1 MSPITE
7 EFRKMF
13 VHEKLRISMSELS
26 QAANVSPSQ
35 IRYWERKGYIASEQ
49 DQQNKSHKYTLMTL
63 VQVTGIKYFL
73 DEGFTLPVA
82 VKKQKEHQ
90 VMAKSFKHF
99 IGDRLLDFE
108 NDGKTGATLINLG
121 KLDDAPDKEVVAI
134 VQGPGH
140 VKLTLRNRQ

>member
-26 QAANVSPSQ
+26 QVANVSPSQ
-35 IRYWERKGYIASEQ
+35 IRYWERKGYITSEQ
-49 DQQNKSHKYTLMTL
+49 DQQNKNHKYTLTTL

-82 VKKQKEHQ
+82 VKKQKEYQ
-90 VMAKSFKHF
+90 VMAKAFKHF

-108 NDGKTGATLINLG
+108 TDEKTGATLINLG

-134 VQGPGH
+134 VQEPGH
-140 VKLTLRNRQ
+140 VKLTIRNRQ

>member
-49 DQQNKSHKYTLMTL
+49 DQQS
-63 VQVTGIKYFL
+63 I
-73 DEGFTLPVA
+73 
-82 VKKQKEHQ
+82 
-90 VMAKSFKHF
+90 
-99 IGDRLLDFE
+99 R
-108 NDGKTGATLINLG
+108 
-121 KLDDAPDKEVVAI
+121 
-134 VQGPGH
+134 
-140 VKLTLRNRQ
+140 

>member
-1 MSPITE
+1 
-7 EFRKMF
+7 MF

-26 QAANVSPSQ
+26 QTANVSPSQ

-99 IGDRLLDFE
+99 I
-108 NDGKTGATLINLG
+108 
-121 KLDDAPDKEVVAI
+121 V
-134 VQGPGH
+134 
-140 VKLTLRNRQ
+140 

>member
-73 DEGFTLPVA
+73 YENFCCRC
-82 VKKQKEHQ
+82 Q
-90 VMAKSFKHF
+90 
-99 IGDRLLDFE
+99 IGIGQYRM
-108 NDGKTGATLINLG
+108 DGQTW
-121 KLDDAPDKEVVAI
+121 
-134 VQGPGH
+134 
-140 VKLTLRNRQ
+140 